1 MQDFRVVN
9 KYLNKRQAERLA
21 FFLDKKYLCREFVI
35 KMITSIYIRKHS
47 YLVDNPL
54 TLNFGGEYLYSFK
67 EVGQS
72 LIISRKKN
80 EKYIRNFFNISGS
93 ECEVNLVSAIV
104 GKNGVGKSSI
114 LDIIRSIFYNH
125 KGFTHNEAV
134 ILVENEE
141 KIKILCLNT
150 SLKCYL
156 VEGAV
161 EEIERVN
168 ESYQSIY
175 YSPHFDLKYNSNY
188 DELDYYDISLD
199 EYIKQDLNNIKQSDI
214 QDIHNELNFKNALRI
229 IEFITS
235 DIFQQKEI
243 LSVFEIPRYEYA
255 SLIFKEKKIRK
266 KRNEEIDFHNTP
278 YQFREIIENILKKL
292 NDDIERIR
300 RLFKNPDKIDRIISM
315 QHIYKK
321 IVLKT
326 ILSVIID
333 MLEERNTYLEEGILE
348 NEESLDIKKSDAKSL
363 FLFFIRNA
371 YIKRMRNYKIFKDSL
386 FEDFLNNI
394 FNVIDSVSNESD
406 ISDFPYNSFS
416 IKIKVENIKNL
427 IELHREIVKNF
438 IRYPN
443 MISYKNINQYEF
455 ITIDPLG
462 RSMSSGE
469 FSILN
474 FFSKLYFFLQNS
486 PFISLSKKNYIL
498 LLDEADLGLHPMWKK
513 RFIDII
519 LKSVPYFFE
528 GLTPKPNLQIILTT
542 HDPLTLSDIPKHNVI
557 FLEKAEEGKCRIS
570 SEVQKT
576 FGAGV
581 TDLLADSFFI
591 KDGLI
596 GDFAKSKINEV
607 IMWINE
613 NRNKTKIDEEKLA
626 YYKKVIELI
635 DERVIKLKLSEMI
648 TELLPDNTFYNK
660 VIDDEIKRL
669 ENLKKLKNDTNRYY

>member
-1 MQDFRVVN
+1 
-9 KYLNKRQAERLA
+9 
-21 FFLDKKYLCREFVI
+21 
-35 KMITSIYIRKHS
+35 MIASIYIKEHS

-67 EVGQS
+67 EEGQS
-72 LIISRKKN
+72 LIISRNQN
-80 EKYIRNFFNISGS
+80 EKYIPNFFNISES
-93 ECEVNLVSAIV
+93 DSKIELLSAIV
-104 GKNGVGKSSI
+104 GENGVGKSSI
-114 LDIIRSIFYNH
+114 LDIIRSVFSNSN
-125 KGFTHNEAV
+125 GFTHNKV
-134 ILVENEE
+134 VVLVEIEG
-141 KIKILCLNT
+141 KTKILCPNT

-156 VEGAV
+156 VEKPF
-161 EEIERVN
+161 EEIEKVN

-199 EYIKQDLNNIKQSDI
+199 KYIKQDLNNIKQNDI
-214 QDIHNELNFKNALRI
+214 QDIHNELNFKNTLRI

-243 LSVFEIPRYEYA
+243 LSVFEIPQYEYA

-266 KRNEEIDFHNTP
+266 NQNEEIDFRNTP
-278 YQFREIIENILKKL
+278 YRFREIIENILRKI
-292 NDDIERIR
+292 DDGIETVYYHLKSIHNLDKIVFMRDI
-300 RLFKNPDKIDRIISM
+300 FKNV
-315 QHIYKK
+315 
-321 IVLKT
+321 VLKT

-348 NEESLDIKKSDAKSL
+348 NKYSLNLENLDTIEA
-363 FLFFIRNA
+363 FLFFVENA
-371 YIKRMRNYKIFKDSL
+371 YVKNGEKYKIFKDDL
-386 FEDFLNNI
+386 FKNFLDNI
-394 FNVIDSVSNESD
+394 FNVIDSVSNKSD
-406 ISDFPYNSFS
+406 ISDFPYNSVT

-427 IELHREIVKNF
+427 IGLHREIVKNF
-438 IRYPN
+438 MNYPN
-443 MISYKNINQYEF
+443 MSTYKNINQYEF

-462 RSMSSGE
+462 RSLSSGE
-469 FSILN
+469 LSILN

-576 FGAGV
+576 FGANI

-607 IMWINE
+607 ITWINE

-669 ENLKKLKNDTNRYY
+669 ENLKNLKNDTNRY

>member
-1 MQDFRVVN
+1 
-9 KYLNKRQAERLA
+9 
-21 FFLDKKYLCREFVI
+21 
-35 KMITSIYIRKHS
+35 MITSIYIRKHS

-67 EVGQS
+67 EIGER
-72 LIISRKKN
+72 LIISREKN
-80 EKYIRNFFNISGS
+80 EKFIPNFFNISDRGS
-93 ECEVNLVSAIV
+93 KIELLSAIV
-104 GKNGVGKSSI
+104 GENGVGKSSI
-114 LDIIRSIFYNH
+114 LDIIRSVFS
-125 KGFTHNEAV
+125 KSEGFTYKEV
-134 ILVENEE
+134 VVLVENEGE
-141 KIKILCLNT
+141 TRILYSNIPF
-150 SLKCYL
+150 KCYL
-156 VEGAV
+156 EGKLL
-161 EEIERVN
+161 EEIGKPN
-168 ESYQSIY
+168 NNTSSYQSIY

-214 QDIHNELNFKNALRI
+214 QDIHNELSFKNTLRI

-266 KRNEEIDFHNTP
+266 KRNKEIDFRNTP
-278 YQFREIIENILKKL
+278 YKFRKIIEDILRKID
-292 NDDIERIR
+292 DDIEIVYNH
-300 RLFKNPDKIDRIISM
+300 LKNIGNLNKIVFMQDIFKNV
-315 QHIYKK
+315 
-321 IVLKT
+321 VLKT

-333 MLEERNTYLEEGILE
+333 ILEERNTYLDKGILE
-348 NEESLDIKKSDAKSL
+348 NKESLNIEESDVKSL

-371 YIKRMRNYKIFKDSL
+371 YIGRMRNYKIFKDDL

-394 FNVIDSVSNESD
+394 FNVIDSVSNKSD
-406 ISDFPYNSFS
+406 ISDFPYNSVT

-427 IELHREIVKNF
+427 IQLHREIVKNF
-438 IRYPN
+438 MRYPN
-443 MISYKNINQYEF
+443 MSIYKNINQYEF

-469 FSILN
+469 LSILN
-474 FFSKLYFFLQNS
+474 FFSKLYYFLVYKMPNLPNKQ
-486 PFISLSKKNYIL
+486 NYIL
-498 LLDEADLGLHPMWKK
+498 LLDEADSGLHPMWKK

-519 LKSVPYFFE
+519 LKSAPYFFE

-576 FGAGV
+576 FGANI

-607 IMWINE
+607 ITWINE
-613 NRNKTKIDEEKLA
+613 NRNRTEINEKDLEH
-626 YYKKVIELI
+626 YQKVIELI

>member
-1 MQDFRVVN
+1 
-9 KYLNKRQAERLA
+9 
-21 FFLDKKYLCREFVI
+21 
-35 KMITSIYIRKHS
+35 MIASIYIKEHS
-47 YLVDNPL
+47 YLTDKPL
-54 TLNFGGEYLYSFK
+54 TLNFGGEYLYSF
-67 EVGQS
+67 EEIGES

-80 EKYIRNFFNISGS
+80 EKYIPNFFNISKS
-93 ECEVNLVSAIV
+93 YSKIELLSAIV
-104 GKNGVGKSSI
+104 GENGVGKSSI
-114 LDIIRSIFYNH
+114 LDIIRSVFS
-125 KGFTHNEAV
+125 KSEGFTYKEV
-134 ILVENEE
+134 VVLVENEGE
-141 KIKILCLNT
+141 TRILYSNIPF
-150 SLKCYL
+150 KCYL
-156 VEGAV
+156 EGKLL
-161 EEIERVN
+161 EEIGKPN
-168 ESYQSIY
+168 NNTSYQSIY

-199 EYIKQDLNNIKQSDI
+199 EYIKQDLNNIKQNDI
-214 QDIHNELNFKNALRI
+214 QDIHNELNFKNTLRI
-229 IEFITS
+229 IEFVTS
-235 DIFQQKEI
+235 DTFQRKEI
-243 LSVFEIPRYEYA
+243 LSVFEIPQYEYA

-266 KRNEEIDFHNTP
+266 DQNEKIDFRNTP
-278 YQFREIIENILKKL
+278 DKFRKIIEDILKKI
-292 NDDIERIR
+292 DDNIEKVCY
-300 RLFKNPDKIDRIISM
+300 LSKNHDLHKVVVM
-315 QHIYKK
+315 QHISKDV
-321 IVLKT
+321 VLKT

-406 ISDFPYNSFS
+406 ISDFPYNSFE

-576 FGAGV
+576 FGANI

-607 IMWINE
+607 ITWINE

>member
-1 MQDFRVVN
+1 M
-9 KYLNKRQAERLA
+9 
-21 FFLDKKYLCREFVI
+21 
-35 KMITSIYIRKHS
+35 
-47 YLVDNPL
+47 
-54 TLNFGGEYLYSFK
+54 
-67 EVGQS
+67 GQS
-72 LIISRKKN
+72 LIISRN
-80 EKYIRNFFNISGS
+80 QNDKYIPNFFNISES
-93 ECEVNLVSAIV
+93 DSKIELLSAIV
-104 GKNGVGKSSI
+104 GENGVGKSSI
-114 LDIIRSIFYNH
+114 LDIIRSVFS
-125 KGFTHNEAV
+125 KSEGFTYKEV
-134 ILVENEE
+134 VVLVENEGE
-141 KIKILCLNT
+141 TRILYSNIPF
-150 SLKCYL
+150 KCYL
-156 VEGAV
+156 EGKLL
-161 EEIERVN
+161 EEIGKPN
-168 ESYQSIY
+168 NNTSSYQSIY

-199 EYIKQDLNNIKQSDI
+199 EYIRQDLNNIKQNDV
-214 QDIHNELNFKNALRI
+214 DIHNELNFKNTLRI
-229 IEFITS
+229 IEFVTS
-235 DIFQQKEI
+235 DTFQREEI
-243 LSVFEIPRYEYA
+243 LSVFEIPQYEYA

-266 KRNEEIDFHNTP
+266 NQNEKIDFQNTP
-278 YQFREIIENILKKL
+278 YQFREIIENILRKID
-292 NDDIERIR
+292 DDIEIVYNH
-300 RLFKNPDKIDRIISM
+300 LKSIGNLNKIVFMQDIFKNV
-315 QHIYKK
+315 
-321 IVLKT
+321 VLKT

-348 NEESLDIKKSDAKSL
+348 NEESLNIEKSDAKSL

-371 YIKRMRNYKIFKDSL
+371 YIERMRNYKIFNDSL
-386 FEDFLNNI
+386 FEKFLNNI
-394 FNVIDSVSNESD
+394 EYIIESVSNESD
-406 ISDFPYNSFS
+406 ISDFPYNSIT

-438 IRYPN
+438 MRYPN

-462 RSMSSGE
+462 RSLSSGE

-570 SEVQKT
+570 SRVQKT
-576 FGAGV
+576 FGANI

-591 KDGLI
+591 QDGLI

-607 IMWINE
+607 ITWINE
-613 NRNKTKIDEEKLA
+613 NRNKTKINEEKLA

>member
-1 MQDFRVVN
+1 
-9 KYLNKRQAERLA
+9 
-21 FFLDKKYLCREFVI
+21 
-35 KMITSIYIRKHS
+35 MITSIYIRKHS

-80 EKYIRNFFNISGS
+80 EKYIPNFFNISDIES
-93 ECEVNLVSAIV
+93 KIELLSAIV
-104 GKNGVGKSSI
+104 GENGVGKSSI
-114 LDIIRSIFYNH
+114 LDIIRSLFSNH
-125 KGFTHNEAV
+125 NGFTHNEAV
-134 ILVENEE
+134 ILVENEG
-141 KIKILCLNT
+141 KTKILCPNT

-156 VEGAV
+156 VEKPF
-161 EEIERVN
+161 EEIEKVN

-188 DELDYYDISLD
+188 DGLDYYDISLD
-199 EYIKQDLNNIKQSDI
+199 EYIKQDLNNIKQNDV
-214 QDIHNELNFKNALRI
+214 DIHNELNFKNTLRI
-229 IEFITS
+229 IEFVTS
-235 DIFQQKEI
+235 DIFQRKEI
-243 LSVFEIPRYEYA
+243 LSVFEIPQYEYA

-266 KRNEEIDFHNTP
+266 DQNERIDFRNTP
-278 YQFREIIENILKKL
+278 DKFRKIIEDILKKI
-292 NDDIERIR
+292 DDNIEKVCY
-300 RLFKNPDKIDRIISM
+300 LSKNHDLHKVVVM
-315 QHIYKK
+315 QHISKDV
-321 IVLKT
+321 VLKT

-406 ISDFPYNSFS
+406 ISDFPYNSFE

-576 FGAGV
+576 FGANI

-607 IMWINE
+607 ITWINE

>member
-1 MQDFRVVN
+1 
-9 KYLNKRQAERLA
+9 
-21 FFLDKKYLCREFVI
+21 
-35 KMITSIYIRKHS
+35 MITSIYIRKHS

-67 EVGQS
+67 EIGER
-72 LIISRKKN
+72 LIISREKN
-80 EKYIRNFFNISGS
+80 EKFIPNFFNISDRGS
-93 ECEVNLVSAIV
+93 KIELLSAIV
-104 GKNGVGKSSI
+104 GENGVGKSSI
-114 LDIIRSIFYNH
+114 LDIIRSVFS
-125 KGFTHNEAV
+125 KSEGFTYKEV
-134 ILVENEE
+134 VVLVENEGE
-141 KIKILCLNT
+141 TRILYSNIPF
-150 SLKCYL
+150 KCYL
-156 VEGAV
+156 EGKLL
-161 EEIERVN
+161 EEIGKPN
-168 ESYQSIY
+168 NNTSSYQSIY

-199 EYIKQDLNNIKQSDI
+199 EYIRQDLNNIKQNDV
-214 QDIHNELNFKNALRI
+214 DIHNELNFKNTLRI
-229 IEFITS
+229 IEFVTS
-235 DIFQQKEI
+235 DTFQREEI
-243 LSVFEIPRYEYA
+243 LSVFEIPQYEYA

-266 KRNEEIDFHNTP
+266 NQNEKIDFQNTP
-278 YQFREIIENILKKL
+278 YQFREIIENILRKID
-292 NDDIERIR
+292 DDIEIVYNH
-300 RLFKNPDKIDRIISM
+300 LKSIGNLNKIVFMQDIFKNV
-315 QHIYKK
+315 
-321 IVLKT
+321 VLKT

-348 NEESLDIKKSDAKSL
+348 NEESLNIEKSDAKSL

-371 YIKRMRNYKIFKDSL
+371 YIERMRNYKIFNDSL
-386 FEDFLNNI
+386 FEKFLNNI
-394 FNVIDSVSNESD
+394 EYIIESVSNESD
-406 ISDFPYNSFS
+406 ISDFPYNSVT

-438 IRYPN
+438 MRYPN

-462 RSMSSGE
+462 RSLSSGE

-576 FGAGV
+576 FGANI

-607 IMWINE
+607 ITWINE

>member
-1 MQDFRVVN
+1 
-9 KYLNKRQAERLA
+9 
-21 FFLDKKYLCREFVI
+21 
-35 KMITSIYIRKHS
+35 MITSIYIRKHS

-67 EVGQS
+67 EEGQS
-72 LIISRKKN
+72 LIISRN
-80 EKYIRNFFNISGS
+80 QNDKYIPNFFNISES
-93 ECEVNLVSAIV
+93 DSKIELLSAIV
-104 GKNGVGKSSI
+104 GENGVGKSSI
-114 LDIIRSIFYNH
+114 LDIIRSVFS
-125 KGFTHNEAV
+125 KSEGFTYKEV
-134 ILVENEE
+134 VVLVENEGE
-141 KIKILCLNT
+141 TRILYSNIPF
-150 SLKCYL
+150 KCYL
-156 VEGAV
+156 EGKLL
-161 EEIERVN
+161 EEIEKPN
-168 ESYQSIY
+168 NNTSSYQSIY

-214 QDIHNELNFKNALRI
+214 QDIHNELNFKNTLRI
-229 IEFITS
+229 IEFVTS
-235 DIFQQKEI
+235 DTFQRKEI
-243 LSVFEIPRYEYA
+243 LSVFEIPQYEYA

-266 KRNEEIDFHNTP
+266 DQNEKIDFRNTP
-278 YQFREIIENILKKL
+278 DKFRKIIEDILKKI
-292 NDDIERIR
+292 DDNIEKVCY
-300 RLFKNPDKIDRIISM
+300 LSKNHDLHKVVVM
-315 QHIYKK
+315 QHISKDV
-321 IVLKT
+321 VLKT

-371 YIKRMRNYKIFKDSL
+371 YIKRIRNYKIFKDSL

-406 ISDFPYNSFS
+406 ISDFPYNSFE

-438 IRYPN
+438 IRYSN

-557 FLEKAEEGKCRIS
+557 FLEKTKEGKCQILS
-570 SEVQKT
+570 KVQKT
-576 FGAGV
+576 FGANII
-581 TDLLADSFFI
+581 DLLADSFFI
-591 KDGLI
+591 QDGLI

-607 IMWINE
+607 ITWINE
-613 NRNKTKIDEEKLA
+613 NRNKTKINEEKLA

>member
-1 MQDFRVVN
+1 
-9 KYLNKRQAERLA
+9 
-21 FFLDKKYLCREFVI
+21 
-35 KMITSIYIRKHS
+35 MIASIYIKEHS

-67 EVGQS
+67 EEGQS
-72 LIISRKKN
+72 LIISRNQN
-80 EKYIRNFFNISGS
+80 EKYIPNFFNISES
-93 ECEVNLVSAIV
+93 DSKIELLSAIV
-104 GKNGVGKSSI
+104 GENGVGKSSI
-114 LDIIRSIFYNH
+114 LDIIRSVFSNSN
-125 KGFTHNEAV
+125 GFTHNKV
-134 ILVENEE
+134 VVFVEIEG
-141 KIKILCLNT
+141 KTKILCPNT

-156 VEGAV
+156 VEKPF
-161 EEIERVN
+161 EEIEKVN

-199 EYIKQDLNNIKQSDI
+199 KYIKQDLNNIKQNDI
-214 QDIHNELNFKNALRI
+214 QDIHNELNFKNTLRI

-243 LSVFEIPRYEYA
+243 LSVFEIPQYEYA

-266 KRNEEIDFHNTP
+266 NQNEEIDFRNTP
-278 YQFREIIENILKKL
+278 YRFREIIENILRKI
-292 NDDIERIR
+292 DDGIETVYYHLKSIHNLDKIVFMRDI
-300 RLFKNPDKIDRIISM
+300 FKNV
-315 QHIYKK
+315 
-321 IVLKT
+321 VLKT

-348 NEESLDIKKSDAKSL
+348 NKYSLNLENLDTIEA
-363 FLFFIRNA
+363 FLFFVENA
-371 YIKRMRNYKIFKDSL
+371 YVKNGEKYKIFKDDL
-386 FEDFLNNI
+386 FKNFLDNI
-394 FNVIDSVSNESD
+394 FNVIDSVSNKSD
-406 ISDFPYNSFS
+406 ISDFPYNSVT

-427 IELHREIVKNF
+427 IGLHREIVKNF
-438 IRYPN
+438 MNYPN
-443 MISYKNINQYEF
+443 MSTYKNINQYEF

-462 RSMSSGE
+462 RSLSSGE
-469 FSILN
+469 LSILN

-528 GLTPKPNLQIILTT
+528 GLTSKPNLQIILTT

-576 FGAGV
+576 FGANI

-607 IMWINE
+607 ITWINE

-669 ENLKKLKNDTNRYY
+669 ENLKNLKNDTNRY

>member
-1 MQDFRVVN
+1 
-9 KYLNKRQAERLA
+9 
-21 FFLDKKYLCREFVI
+21 
-35 KMITSIYIRKHS
+35 MIASIYIKEHS

-67 EVGQS
+67 EEGQS
-72 LIISRKKN
+72 LIISRNQN
-80 EKYIRNFFNISGS
+80 EKYIPNFFNISES
-93 ECEVNLVSAIV
+93 DSKIELLSAIV
-104 GKNGVGKSSI
+104 GENGVGKSSI
-114 LDIIRSIFYNH
+114 LDIIRSVFSNSN
-125 KGFTHNEAV
+125 GFTHNKV
-134 ILVENEE
+134 VVLVEIEG
-141 KIKILCLNT
+141 KTKILCPNT

-156 VEGAV
+156 VEKPF
-161 EEIERVN
+161 EEIEKVN

-199 EYIKQDLNNIKQSDI
+199 KYIKQDLNNIKQNDI
-214 QDIHNELNFKNALRI
+214 QDIHNELNFKNTLRI

-243 LSVFEIPRYEYA
+243 LSVFEIPQYEYA

-266 KRNEEIDFHNTP
+266 NQNEEIDFRNTP
-278 YQFREIIENILKKL
+278 YRFREIIENILRKI
-292 NDDIERIR
+292 DDGIETVYYHLKSIHNLDKIVFMRDI
-300 RLFKNPDKIDRIISM
+300 FKNV
-315 QHIYKK
+315 
-321 IVLKT
+321 VLKT

-348 NEESLDIKKSDAKSL
+348 NKYSLNLENLDTIEA
-363 FLFFIRNA
+363 FLFFVENA
-371 YIKRMRNYKIFKDSL
+371 YVKNGEKYKIFKDDL
-386 FEDFLNNI
+386 FKNFLDNI
-394 FNVIDSVSNESD
+394 FNVIDSVSNKSD
-406 ISDFPYNSFS
+406 ISDFPYNSVT

-427 IELHREIVKNF
+427 IGLHREIVKNF
-438 IRYPN
+438 MNYPN
-443 MISYKNINQYEF
+443 MSTYKNINQYEF

-462 RSMSSGE
+462 RSLSSGE
-469 FSILN
+469 LSILN

-528 GLTPKPNLQIILTT
+528 GLTSKPNLQIILTT

-576 FGAGV
+576 FGANI

-607 IMWINE
+607 ITWINE

-669 ENLKKLKNDTNRYY
+669 ENLKNLKNDTNRY

>member
-1 MQDFRVVN
+1 
-9 KYLNKRQAERLA
+9 
-21 FFLDKKYLCREFVI
+21 
-35 KMITSIYIRKHS
+35 MIVSIYIKEHS
-47 YLVDNPL
+47 YLTDKPL
-54 TLNFGGEYLYSFK
+54 TLNFGGKYLYSFK
-67 EVGQS
+67 EIGES
-72 LIISRKKN
+72 LIISREKN
-80 EKYIRNFFNISGS
+80 EKYIPDFFNISGS
-93 ECEVNLVSAIV
+93 ECRVSLVNAIV
-104 GKNGVGKSSI
+104 GENGVGKSSI
-114 LDIIRSIFYNH
+114 LDIIRSVFSAPYIFAFAH
-125 KGFTHNEAV
+125 STFV
-134 ILVENEE
+134 VLVEIEG
-141 KIKILCLNT
+141 KTKVLYSNT
-150 SLKCYL
+150 SFKYYLK
-156 VEGAV
+156 EPA
-161 EEIERVN
+161 EEIEKVN
-168 ESYQSIY
+168 GSESYQSIY
-175 YSPHFDLKYNSNY
+175 YSPHFDLKYNSSY
-188 DELDYYDISLD
+188 DELDKYDISLD
-199 EYIKQDLNNIKQSDI
+199 EYIKENLRYIEPSS
-214 QDIHNELNFKNALRI
+214 DIHNQLCFKNTLRI
-229 IEFITS
+229 IEFVSS
-235 DIFQQKEI
+235 DIFRRKKI
-243 LSVFEIPRYEYA
+243 LSIFNIPNYEYA
-255 SLIFKEKKIRK
+255 SLIFEQRKIKTNDNR
-266 KRNEEIDFHNTP
+266 EILFHNTP
-278 YQFREIIENILKKL
+278 FQFRGIIEDILKEI
-292 NDDIERIR
+292 DDNIEKVRY
-300 RLFKNPDKIDRIISM
+300 LSKNHDLHKVVVM
-315 QHIYKK
+315 QHISKNV
-321 IVLKT
+321 VLKT

-363 FLFFIRNA
+363 LLFFIRNA
-371 YIKRMRNYKIFKDSL
+371 YIKRKRNYKIFKDSL

-406 ISDFPYNSFS
+406 ISDFPYNSFAL
-416 IKIKVENIKNL
+416 KIKVENIKNL

-469 FSILN
+469 LSILN
-474 FFSKLYFFLQNS
+474 FFSKLYYFLVYKMPNLPNKQ
-486 PFISLSKKNYIL
+486 NYIL

-519 LKSVPYFFE
+519 LKSAPYFFE

-576 FGAGV
+576 FGANI

-607 IMWINE
+607 ITWINE
-613 NRNKTKIDEEKLA
+613 NRNRTEINEKDLEH
-626 YYKKVIELI
+626 YQKVIELI

-648 TELLPDNTFYNK
+648 TELLPDNTFYHK